1 MKLNQLKNWIN
12 SLSEDVM
19 DYDVV
24 YAAIERGEEEE
35 DTIEIETY
43 LNLVSVDDE
52 NKLVLILK
60 NKE

>member
-24 YAAIERGEEEE
+24 YAAIERGEEE

>member
-12 SLSEDVM
+12 SLSEDIM

-24 YAAIERGEEEE
+24 YAAIERGEE

>member
-19 DYDVV
+19 DYNVV
-24 YAAIERGEEEE
+24 YATIERGDNE
-35 DTIEIETY
+35 DTIEIENY
-43 LNLVSVDDE
+43 LNLVSLDDE

>member
-24 YAAIERGEEEE
+24 YATIERGDEE

-43 LNLVSVDDE
+43 LNLVSLDDE